1 MIVSRGMMQWAA
13 SAIALVVILLA
24 GGQARGDGPLR
35 GVYGTR
41 LANGWRV
48 LFYEDHSVPKVVVVN
63 WVHVGSRDEE
73 AGRTGFAH
81 LFEHLMFKGTAGIAD
96 GRLDAILEEGGGFS
110 SAFTTSDQTVFWEDA
125 ASNYLET
132 ILWLEGDRVATLVDR
147 FPSKKLENQ
156 QDVVRNERRQ
166 GLDNTPY
173 ARAYEVVQNRLWP
186 AGHGYHWLVIGSHED
201 LAAATVDDVVAF
213 YRKHYV
219 PANMTMVIAGDF
231 ERADARRLVL
241 KYLARVPGR
250 PAPERRRF
258 VSPAPLAG
266 PVLEVMRDDVAVPRV
281 HVAWRGPAAFAAD
294 EAAAILATRMLGGGK
309 ASRLYERLV
318 YRDRLAQDVDA
329 TFEDADLGA
338 TIRIIATAKPGV
350 QPERLRAA
358 IGQEVARLAGEPPPR
373 EELDRARNAF
383 EGERLA
389 GLEILRSRAIRIAA
403 YDVQLGNPDGLEEDL
418 ARFRRVSPEQVAGAA
433 ARWLDPKARVE
444 VTILPA
450 RSAP

>member
-1 MIVSRGMMQWAA
+1 MIVSRGMMQRAA

-24 GGQARGDGPLR
+24 GGQARGDSPLR

-81 LFEHLMFKGTAGIAD
+81 RFEHLMFKGTAGIAD

-132 ILWLEGDRVATLVDR
+132 TLWLESDR

-156 QDVVRNERRQ
+156 QDVVRNERRE
-166 GLDNTPY
+166 GLD
-173 ARAYEVVQNRLWP
+173 
-186 AGHGYHWLVIGSHED
+186 
-201 LAAATVDDVVAF
+201 
-213 YRKHYV
+213 YV

-250 PAPERRRF
+250 PAPKRRR
-258 VSPAPLAG
+258 
-266 PVLEVMRDDVAVPRV
+266 
-281 HVAWRGPAAFAAD
+281 
-294 EAAAILATRMLGGGK
+294 
-309 ASRLYERLV
+309 
-318 YRDRLAQDVDA
+318 
-329 TFEDADLGA
+329 
-338 TIRIIATAKPGV
+338 
-350 QPERLRAA
+350 
-358 IGQEVARLAGEPPPR
+358 
-373 EELDRARNAF
+373 
-383 EGERLA
+383 
-389 GLEILRSRAIRIAA
+389 
-403 YDVQLGNPDGLEEDL
+403 
-418 ARFRRVSPEQVAGAA
+418 
-433 ARWLDPKARVE
+433 
-444 VTILPA
+444 
-450 RSAP
+450 